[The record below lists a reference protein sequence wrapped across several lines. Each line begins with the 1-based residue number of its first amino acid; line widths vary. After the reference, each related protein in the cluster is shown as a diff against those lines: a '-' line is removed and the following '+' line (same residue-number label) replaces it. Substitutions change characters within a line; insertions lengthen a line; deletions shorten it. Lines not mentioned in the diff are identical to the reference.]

1 MSDNNQNN
9 KNNNDPQ
16 QPMNFNFRNNRFA
29 LVMLIA
35 VLVSFILFFLPNMT
49 PTGTE
54 IRYDQF
60 LSYVDSG
67 IVRSVT
73 IVGDSTVE
81 GVLFRNNNE
90 ERFTTNIPYFDDELI
105 SRLLANGV
113 AFTGDETPVSPLFI
127 LVQFFPWVLI
137 IFFTW
142 FMLRQFQGNG
152 NRAFSFGKSKAKLY
166 QEDKRKVTFADVAGQ
181 KEAKYELQEVVEFLK
196 NPKKFEDMGAKIP
209 TGVLLVGSPGTGK
222 TLLAK
227 ATAGEAGV
235 KFFHMSG
242 SDFVEMFVGVGASRV
257 RDLFE
262 QGRKNAPCIIF
273 IDELDAVG
281 RTRGAG
287 MGGGHDEREQTLN
300 QMLVEMDGFETKD
313 GVIILAATNRVDVLD
328 PALLRPGRFDRT
340 VVVDMPDK
348 NERLAILK
356 IHAAKVPLD
365 PAVDLEIFAKGSP
378 GFSGADLANMV
389 NEAALLAARNNRRYV
404 TREDFEE
411 ARDKVYMGVAKKSK
425 TVTPERAKLVSYH
438 ESGHALLHYFLEHAD
453 PLHKVTII
461 PRGNAGGVTWSLPD
475 DDNPLHTKK
484 WYEDNIAMAY
494 GGMAA
499 EKLVFDDT
507 SSGVYGDLKA
517 VTDTARRMV
526 CAYGMSDLG
535 PISLGQDE
543 QPIFL
548 GRELAQHKDYS
559 EELAKKVD
567 DEIQKILNRG
577 YDRARKILSDN
588 RDKLDTLANELL
600 KRETMTDEQVREL
613 LGLPKAKKGD
623 DAHAEQDGSK
633 SDAVDGEANTSAPT
647 E

>member
-1 MSDNNQNN
+1 VSDNNNQKNN
-9 KNNNDPQ
+9 NNNDPG

-29 LVMLIA
+29 LLMLIA

-54 IRYDQF
+54 ITYSQF
-60 LSYVDSG
+60 LTYLENG
-67 IVRSVT
+67 MVRSVT
-73 IVGDSTVE
+73 IIGDSTVD
-81 GVLFRNNNE
+81 GRMVRSNVE
-90 ERFTTNIPYFDDELI
+90 ERFTTKIPYYDEGLI
-105 SRLLANGV
+105 TRLQEYDV
-113 AFTGDETPVSPLFI
+113 DFTGEDSPVSPLVI
-127 LVQFFPWVLI
+127 LLNLFPWVI
-137 IFFTW
+137 GIFFIW
-142 FMLRQFQGNG
+142 FMLRQLQGNG
-152 NRAFSFGKSKAKLY
+152 NKAFSFGKSRAKLY

-328 PALLRPGRFDRT
+328 PALLRPGRFDRR

-365 PAVDLEIFAKGSP
+365 PTVDLEVFAKGTP

-389 NEAALLAARNNRRYV
+389 NEAALLAARNNNRYV
-404 TREDFEE
+404 TSDDFEE

-425 TVTPERAKLVSYH
+425 TVTPEKAKLVAYH

-461 PRGNAGGVTWSLPD
+461 PRGNAGGVTWSLPED
-475 DDNPLHTKK
+475 DSPLHTRK
-484 WYEDNIAMAY
+484 WFEDTIAMAY
-494 GGMAA
+494 GGMVA

-526 CAYGMSDLG
+526 CGYGMSDLG

-559 EELAKKVD
+559 EDLARKVD
-567 DEIQKILNRG
+567 EEIQKILNAS
-577 YDRARKILSDN
+577 YDRAFRILSDN
-588 RDKLDTLANELL
+588 RDKLDILANELI
-600 KRETMTDEQVREL
+600 KRETMSDEEVREL
-613 LGLPKAKKGD
+613 LGFPPAKKGGSENVEQSPEVES
-623 DAHAEQDGSK
+623 AE
-633 SDAVDGEANTSAPT
+633 
-647 E
+647 